1 MTRRFFP
8 PEVVQTSGMDCGPA
22 SLKTLIEGYGVSVNY
37 ARLRE
42 ACQTDVDGTS
52 IDTLEE
58 TAVALGLDAEQVMV
72 PLEHLFH
79 PDVVTCP
86 AVVVVL
92 LPSGATH
99 FVVLWRKVG
108 NWVLVMDP
116 ATGRAWRP
124 LKSFLDEVY
133 ELSFNV
139 PASAWREYAE
149 SDEFTGPLATRLGA
163 LGFTPAAA
171 KAAVAER
178 LTTPDWRPVAD
189 LDAAARVTRSLLDAG
204 AIPRQDAPGMLQS
217 FLETAE
223 IPAWAY
229 LVGEATPASDEEE
242 ATLSYRGAVLL
253 RAKGTRERQADLP
266 ADLAAAVHEATPRA
280 GRVLYSTLGPA
291 ARKALL
297 AGLGG
302 LVLTSLVV
310 VVQLLVLRGL
320 VEVMPALDVA
330 ASGVLIV
337 SALALIAVGAL
348 LEWSAASLTAWAGR
362 RLETR
367 FRLQFLQK
375 LPRLPDRYFQSRLV
389 SDMAERGHSVHLLRD
404 VPALAYQVV
413 RSASELLFYVV
424 GLVLLSPHNGW
435 LVGTIVLISFGAPF
449 LVKGMA
455 AEQDLRVRTLL
466 GALTNSYQDAMVG
479 HAALLAHTAQRLVRR
494 EHERLLETWAGAT
507 WAFWRTV
514 ILTDAVQITLSAALV
529 SLVIAR
535 HAALGSLGPELLL
548 VAYWAF
554 NLILSSRDLMI
565 IVFEW
570 PSRRSTLLR
579 LLEPLTA
586 PEDPQ
591 AKASPQTAPHG
602 GVTLSFRG
610 VAVRAAGQ
618 TILEDVSV
626 DLEAGEHVAVVG
638 RSGAGKSTLVGV
650 LLGWHEPSQGKV
662 KVDGQPLTPEVLAG
676 LRGATAWIDPGVHL
690 FNRTLFKN
698 LTFGGRGEVNRTLLE
713 HADLLEVLERLPKG
727 LQSALGMGG
736 RRVSGGEGQRVRLGR
751 ALARKD
757 ARLVVLD
764 EAFRGLD
771 RDARRAM
778 LARLRDYWYAATLMH
793 VTHDVSDTL
802 AFKRVIV
809 VEGGRVVEDG
819 HPQALLNDPASAYR
833 ALVDADETLARAL
846 WQDPSWVQLEVSE
859 GQAREKRAA
868 VTR

>member
-22 SLKTLIEGYGVSVNY
+22 SLKTLVEGHGVSINY

-124 LKSFLDEVY
+124 LKRFLDEVY
-133 ELSFNV
+133 ELAFEV
-139 PASAWREYAE
+139 PASAWRDYAG
-149 SDEFTGPLATRLGA
+149 STEFVKPLGTRLCA
-163 LGFTPAAA
+163 LGFTPEAAR
-171 KAAVAER
+171 AAVAER
-178 LTTPDWRPVAD
+178 LATPDWKPVAD
-189 LDAAARVTRSLLDAG
+189 LDAAARATRSLLDAG
-204 AIPRQDAPGMLQS
+204 AVTRQDAPRVLQS

-229 LVGEATPASDEEE
+229 LVSEASPASDEEE

-253 RAKGTRERQADLP
+253 RVKGTKEQGDLP
-266 ADLAAAVHEATPRA
+266 ADLAAAVQEATPRV
-280 GRVLYSTLGPA
+280 GRVLYNTLGPS
-291 ARKALL
+291 ARGALL
-297 AGLGG
+297 AGLAG
-302 LVLTSLVV
+302 LTLTSLVV
-310 VVQLLVLRGL
+310 LVQLLVLRGL
-320 VEVMPALDVA
+320 IEVLPALGAGAAGVLVA
-330 ASGVLIV
+330 AALVLIG
-337 SALALIAVGAL
+337 VGAL

-367 FRLQFLQK
+367 FRLEFLRK

-404 VPALAYQVV
+404 VPTLAYQVV
-413 RSASELLFYVV
+413 RSASELLFYSV

-455 AEQDLRVRTLL
+455 AEQDLRARTLV

-514 ILTDAVQITLSAALV
+514 ILTDAVQVTLSAALIA
-529 SLVIAR
+529 LVIVR
-535 HAALGSLGPELLL
+535 HAALGGLGPELLL

-586 PEDPQ
+586 PEAPQ
-591 AKASPQTAPHG
+591 GQASSQAAPG
-602 GVTLSFRG
+602 GVAFSFRA
-610 VAVRAAGQ
+610 VDVRAAGH
-618 TILEDVSV
+618 TILQDVNL
-626 DLEAGEHVAVVG
+626 DLNAGEHVAVVG

-650 LLGWHEPSQGKV
+650 LLGWHEPSQGEV
-662 KVDGQPLTPEVLAG
+662 TVDGQPLTPEVLAG

-690 FNRTLFKN
+690 FNRTLFDN

-736 RRVSGGEGQRVRLGR
+736 KRVSGGEGQRVRLGR

-771 RDARRAM
+771 RDARRTM
-778 LARLRDYWYAATLMH
+778 LAELRSYWPAATLLH

-802 AFKRVIV
+802 VFERVV
-809 VEGGRVVEDG
+809 VVDGGRVLEDG
-819 HPQALLNDPASAYR
+819 YPQALLDDPASAYR

-846 WQDPSWVQLEVSE
+846 WQDPSWVQLEVGE
-859 GQAREKRAA
+859 GQVREKRAVVA
-868 VTR
+868 R